1 MPKEFKPMALK
12 VTVDTLDDVP
22 EPFRTEYTESNGKFI
37 LNVEG
42 VDDHPDVVNLKSAY
56 TRVKESDKAKAEQL
70 RDALAK
76 LEAKPNPTAKDD
88 AAILQLR
95 QQLEAERDGYK
106 TKAEQLEGQVY
117 KLTVESQLDEAIRG
131 VGIQEAAF
139 AKAAKVMLQGAVKV
153 ADGKPFFE
161 TDMGPVAL
169 SDYVKRWASSEGAAF
184 VSAPKGGGAGGGK
197 GGGSNPKP
205 TGNLSGSRDERKAAL
220 KQRFPDLD

>member
-1 MPKEFKPMALK
+1 MALK

-22 EPFRTEYTESNGKFI
+22 EPFRTEYTESNGRYV

-56 TRVKESDKAKAEQL
+56 TRVKESDKAKADQL

-76 LEAKPNPTAKDD
+76 LEAKANPTAKDD

-131 VGIQEAAF
+131 VGIAEPAF
-139 AKAAKVMLQGAVKV
+139 VKAAKLTLERAVKV

-169 SDYVKRWASSEGAAF
+169 ADYVKRWASSEGAAF
-184 VSAPKGGGAGGGK
+184 VSPPKGGGAGGGK
-197 GGGSNPKP
+197 TTGTVTKKPQEMSVQERGQLLKENPEEFYK
-205 TGNLSGSRDERKAAL
+205 L
-220 KQRFPDLD
+220 FPQAKLR